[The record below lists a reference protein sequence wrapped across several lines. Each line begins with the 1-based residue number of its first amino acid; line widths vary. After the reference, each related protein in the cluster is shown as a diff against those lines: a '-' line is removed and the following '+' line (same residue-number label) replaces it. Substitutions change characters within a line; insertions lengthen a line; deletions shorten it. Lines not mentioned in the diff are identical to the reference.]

1 MTKPI
6 TDPAMKAGKLCTKP
20 GTAVRRITTTDI
32 VRIVESFMFEG
43 SCKLK
48 IKNISVRE
56 ESVLS
61 SVPVIVLHGGAGYWE
76 GKNLDNV
83 TSTLR
88 EASRRG
94 FEEFRR
100 GSSIEAVVEA
110 ISFMED
116 SGVFDA
122 GKGSVRNSEG
132 KVEMDAGIMD
142 GKTLSAG
149 SVVLVKAGNPIRKA
163 LQVMKRGKHVI
174 VAESEG
180 NSMPTLN
187 SGNSGDT
194 VGAVALDLE
203 GRIVAGTSTGGIA
216 GKDPGRIG
224 DSPIPGA
231 GFYATERVGVSST
244 GIGEVILKMLPAKEI
259 DTLVSIGILL
269 DDALNSVVNK
279 VSHVFGKGNIGIIG
293 VSKYGEVSAHF
304 NTKGMPRCYQNKEKI
319 QCLVFGGDFS

>member
-1 MTKPI
+1 M
-6 TDPAMKAGKLCTKP
+6 
-20 GTAVRRITTTDI
+20 
-32 VRIVESFMFEG
+32 
-43 SCKLK
+43 
-48 IKNISVRE
+48 IS
-56 ESVLS
+56 SA
-61 SVPVIVLHGGAGYWE
+61 PVIILHGGAGYWE
-76 GKNLDNV
+76 GKNLDSVN
-83 TSTLR
+83 SALR

-122 GKGSVRNSEG
+122 GKGSVKNSEG
-132 KVEMDAGIMD
+132 EVEMDAGIMD

-149 SVVLVKAGNPIRKA
+149 SVVLVRTGSPIRKA
-163 LQVMKRGKHVI
+163 LEVMKKGKHVI
-174 VAESEG
+174 IAERKG
-180 NSMPTLN
+180 NSNTTFN
-187 SGNSGDT
+187 SGKGGDT

-203 GRIVAGTSTGGIA
+203 GRIVAGTSTGGIS
-216 GKDPGRIG
+216 GKEPGRIG

-244 GIGEVILKMLPAKEI
+244 GIGEVILRVLPAKEV
-259 DTLVSIGILL
+259 DTLVSMGILL

-279 VSHVFGKGNIGIIG
+279 VSRMFGKGNIGMIG
-293 VSKYGEVSAHF
+293 VSKYGDVSAHF

-319 QCLVFGGDFS
+319 QCLVFDGDFS